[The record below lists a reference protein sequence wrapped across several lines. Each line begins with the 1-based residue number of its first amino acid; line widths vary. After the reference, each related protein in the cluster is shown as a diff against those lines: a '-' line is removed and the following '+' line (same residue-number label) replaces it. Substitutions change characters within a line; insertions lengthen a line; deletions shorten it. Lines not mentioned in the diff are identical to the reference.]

1 MKEKLVIIIIPIYCN
16 GIINNNNNSK
26 CMSQL
31 SGLDKKT
38 DEYNNHN

>member
-16 GIINNNNNSK
+16 GIINNNNSK

>member
-16 GIINNNNNSK
+16 AIINNNNSK

-31 SGLDKKT
+31 NGLDKKT
-38 DEYNNHN
+38 DEYDNHN